1 MTSEDESSSSV
12 SIILKGRQKCP
23 YVPNHGLCVRVVRS
37 SELYPG
43 FRCTGATWDA
53 GPGHYGK
60 PMCLDRHVTY
70 LPSGDYLI
78 AETELGPVQ
87 GKLTRQLGAD
97 FAKVCV
103 NRDGSI

>member
-1 MTSEDESSSSV
+1 
-12 SIILKGRQKCP
+12 
-23 YVPNHGLCVRVVRS
+23 
-37 SELYPG
+37 
-43 FRCTGATWDA
+43 
-53 GPGHYGK
+53 
-60 PMCLDRHVTY
+60 MCLDRHVTY